1 LIYFIDRVKSDV
13 GFTYSMSLTINST
26 AKLNNGISVPR
37 LGLGVYQI
45 PPGKPTFNAVNFA
58 LKIGY
63 EHIDTA
69 RIYGNESDVGE
80 AIRHSDVKRDEI
92 FVTTKVWNSD
102 QGYDSTLKA
111 FDASLR
117 RLGLSYIDLYLIHWP
132 VQKEIVDTWKALIT
146 LLKNGKVRSIGVS
159 NYGINE
165 LNETI
170 QNSDIIPAINQVE
183 FHPFLF
189 QKDLLQFC
197 KRNAI
202 QLEAYSPLTRG
213 KRLNHPQLIEL
224 GQKYNKSPA
233 QILVRW
239 SLQHD
244 LIVIPKSSHEER
256 ILENSRV
263 FDFHIN
269 EKDMETLNSCN
280 EDLRTVFLD

>member
-1 LIYFIDRVKSDV
+1 
-13 GFTYSMSLTINST
+13 MSLTINST

-58 LKIGY
+58 LNIGY
-63 EHIDTA
+63 KHIDTA